1 LPPTQEVTALLRAW
15 SEGDEEARD
24 ALVPMVYAELHRLA
38 RLYMSRE
45 RPGQTLQPTA
55 LVHEAYLRLVDIRRV
70 RWEDRAHF
78 FAVSARVMRRVLV
91 DIARSRRSLK
101 RAGGLRKISFDEQM
115 VTANE
120 WSASLLALDDAL
132 RELAQH
138 DLRKSQVVELR
149 SSLVAVTPNSWP
161 AVISSMLRRG
171 RCGPCR
177 STREDSRST
186 GHQFASFLSW

>member
-1 LPPTQEVTALLRAW
+1 VALPPTEQVTALLRAW
-15 SEGDEEARD
+15 NDGDESARD
-24 ALVPMVYAELHRLA
+24 ALLPMVYAELHRLA

-101 RAGGLRKISFDEQM
+101 RAGGLRRVAFDEQM

-120 WSASLLALDDAL
+120 WSASLLGLDDAL

-149 SSLVAVTPNSWP
+149 FFGGLDVEETAD
-161 AVISSMLRRG
+161 ALHISARTVMRDWKLARAWL
-171 RCGPCR
+171 
-177 STREDSRST
+177 TREMTR
-186 GHQFASFLSW
+186 GAL

>member
-1 LPPTQEVTALLRAW
+1 MPPGQEVTALLRAW
-15 SEGDEEARD
+15 SEGDEDARD

-91 DIARSRRSLK
+91 DIARSRGSLK
-101 RAGGLRKISFDEQM
+101 RAGG
-115 VTANE
+115 
-120 WSASLLALDDAL
+120 
-132 RELAQH
+132 
-138 DLRKSQVVELR
+138 
-149 SSLVAVTPNSWP
+149 TP
-161 AVISSMLRRG
+161 AGRVRRA
-171 RCGPCR
+171 
-177 STREDSRST
+177 D
-186 GHQFASFLSW
+186 GHGE

>member
-1 LPPTQEVTALLRAW
+1 VALPPTEQVTALLRAW
-15 SEGDEEARD
+15 NDGDESARD
-24 ALVPMVYAELHRLA
+24 ALLPMVYAELHRLA

-101 RAGGLRKISFDEQM
+101 RAGGLRRVAFDEQM
-115 VTANE
+115 LTANE

-149 SSLVAVTPNSWP
+149 FFGGLDVEETAD
-161 AVISSMLRRG
+161 ALHISARTVMRDWKLARAWL
-171 RCGPCR
+171 
-177 STREDSRST
+177 TREMTR
-186 GHQFASFLSW
+186 GAS